1 MLKYAFN
8 STLYHKFAAE
18 IKSFTAMKQQIELE
32 RLAKA
37 HFSDTSHSSAMSKHK
52 ESYSKITSILSA
64 VFAVAAFLFLSVS
77 CTNKNAVPHF
87 ETSGE
92 AVTAYRKYLSDMQKT
107 KSMEWEDLAAS
118 IASWL
123 ELRDSV
129 AAALQRD
136 TVRQAHGYPEETFR
150 AVHSAI
156 AAEYQRLALTTPR
169 TYREVLYL
177 KEQGTPEARR
187 EELRRQAEKLR
198 PFFELLDTLPLY
210 KDTPEQALA
219 RYDRFLSATLKKGI
233 ADKGQFLDYLRN
245 EDVLFRSY
253 LTHIPE
259 LSGTSMSGI
268 TDKTE
273 KCCLLAIQSA
283 GKPDFPVKEA
293 VQYLTIRT
301 NRRLLQNAAT
311 CMNDMDTG
319 RLKSPEQAQAYLW
332 MMMQPLMGMDG
343 ERIALLTPEQKNT
356 LYRLADKMPAA
367 TDRLCDV
374 LGYDKERLEGMPMLL
389 LKIHLSTL

>member
-1 MLKYAFN
+1 MLLMPSIY
-8 STLYHKFAAE
+8 LKFAAG
-18 IKSFTAMKQQIELE
+18 IKSFTTMKHKIELK
-32 RLAKA
+32 RLPG
-37 HFSDTSHSSAMSKHK
+37 TSFPETAHSSTKAGNKK
-52 ESYSKITSILSA
+52 SYSKFANLLSV
-64 VFAVAAFLFLSVS
+64 VFAVAVFSFLSAS
-77 CTNKNAVPHF
+77 CSQENAVPHF

-92 AVTAYRKYLSDMQKT
+92 AVTAYREYLSDVQKT
-107 KSMEWEDLAAS
+107 KSMEWEDLAVS
-118 IASWL
+118 IASWQ

-136 TVRQAHGYPEETFR
+136 TVRKAHGYPEETFR

-156 AAEYQRLALTTPR
+156 AAEYQRLALTNPR
-169 TYREVLYL
+169 TYRDVLYL

-187 EELRRQAEKLR
+187 EELQRQAEKMQ
-198 PFFELLDTLPLY
+198 PFFELLDTIPLY
-210 KDTPEQALA
+210 KDTPEKALK
-219 RYDRFLSATLKKGI
+219 RYDRFLSATLENGI
-233 ADKGQFLDYLRN
+233 VNKRLFLDYLRN

-259 LSGTSMSGI
+259 LAGTSMSGI

-273 KCCLLAIQSA
+273 RCCLLAIQSA
-283 GKPDFPVKEA
+283 GKSDFPVEEA
-293 VQYLTIRT
+293 VQYLTLRT
-301 NRRLLQNAAT
+301 NRRLLQNAVA
-311 CMNDMDTG
+311 CMKDIDNG
-319 RLKSPEQAQAYLW
+319 KLKSPEQAQAYLW

-356 LYRLADKMPAA
+356 LYRLADNMAAA

-374 LGYDKERLEGMPMLL
+374 LGYDKKRMDGMPMLL

>member
-1 MLKYAFN
+1 MPSIYL
-8 STLYHKFAAE
+8 KFAAG
-18 IKSFTAMKQQIELE
+18 IKSFTTMKHKIELK
-32 RLAKA
+32 RLPG
-37 HFSDTSHSSAMSKHK
+37 TSFPETAHSSTKAGNKK
-52 ESYSKITSILSA
+52 SYSKFANLLSV
-64 VFAVAAFLFLSVS
+64 VFAVAVFSFLSAS
-77 CTNKNAVPHF
+77 CSQENAVPHF

-92 AVTAYRKYLSDMQKT
+92 AVTAYREYLSDVQKT
-107 KSMEWEDLAAS
+107 KSMEWEDLAVS
-118 IASWL
+118 IASWQ

-136 TVRQAHGYPEETFR
+136 TVRKAHGYPEETFR

-156 AAEYQRLALTTPR
+156 AAEYQRLALTNPR
-169 TYREVLYL
+169 TYRDVLYL

-187 EELRRQAEKLR
+187 EELQRQAEKMQ
-198 PFFELLDTLPLY
+198 PFFELLDTIPLY
-210 KDTPEQALA
+210 KDTPEKALK
-219 RYDRFLSATLKKGI
+219 RYDRFLSATLENGI
-233 ADKGQFLDYLRN
+233 ANKRLFLDYLRN

-259 LSGTSMSGI
+259 LAGTPMSGI

-273 KCCLLAIQSA
+273 RCCLLAIQSA
-283 GKPDFPVKEA
+283 GKSDFPVEEA
-293 VQYLTIRT
+293 VQYLTLRT
-301 NRRLLQNAAT
+301 NRRLLQNTVA
-311 CMNDMDTG
+311 CMKDIDNG
-319 RLKSPEQAQAYLW
+319 KLKSPEQAQAYLW

-356 LYRLADKMPAA
+356 LYRLADNMAAA

-374 LGYDKERLEGMPMLL
+374 LGYDKKRMDGMPMLL